1 MAGAEA
7 LAGAE
12 VDAAD
17 SAVDDAAGAE
27 ARCSVM
33 EGAQAQAYVAVALGS
48 G

>member
-1 MAGAEA
+1 MTAGAEA

-17 SAVDDAAGAE
+17 SAVDDAAGVE

-33 EGAQAQAYVAVALGS
+33 EGAQAHVAVALGS